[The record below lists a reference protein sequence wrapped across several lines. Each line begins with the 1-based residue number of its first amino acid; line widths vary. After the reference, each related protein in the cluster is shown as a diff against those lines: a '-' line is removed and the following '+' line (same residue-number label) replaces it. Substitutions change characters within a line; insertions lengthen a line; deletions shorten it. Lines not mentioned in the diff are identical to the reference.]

1 MSGPRRTVV
10 IVALAGAA
18 VDAMRVASTAS
29 AIWVADEP
37 ANRQVGPALDRDP
50 DLQVTWFAP
59 LANPEDPGQLVE
71 LFVTIEDHHGPYA
84 SDVPWQEMLWL
95 GVRDP
100 SGLGAALAEF
110 DGFAVASG
118 TSALAVHRL
127 V

>member
-1 MSGPRRTVV
+1 MSGHRRTVV
-10 IVALAGAA
+10 IVSMAGAA
-18 VDAMRVASTAS
+18 VEAMHVASTAS

-59 LANPEDPGQLVE
+59 LANPEDPEQLAE
-71 LFVTIEDHHGPYA
+71 LFETIEDHHGPDA

-100 SGLGAALAEF
+100 SVLGAAVADF

-118 TSALAVHRL
+118 ASALAVHRL